1 MTMELIKFNHT
12 TKEERSQL
20 VREIMDEV
28 LNGRI
33 DPLELHLRLK
43 SAEEVIKQLT
53 GLEPYKAIL
62 LDEAE
67 KHGKSFNYQT
77 AKIDIREVGVK
88 YDYSQCGSS
97 KLAELYKKRAA
108 INNEIK
114 ELEEYHKTIPASGL
128 TNFVQKRFVNP
139 DGSVLLESTGI
150 VVVNPETGE
159 VETHYPPTK
168 TSTTSVAVTLK

>member
-1 MTMELIKFNHT
+1 MELIKFNHT

-20 VREIMDEV
+20 VREIFDEV

-33 DPLELHLRLK
+33 NPLELHLRLK

-62 LDEAE
+62 LDECL

-88 YDYSQCGSS
+88 YDYSGCGNS
-97 KLAELYKKRAA
+97 KLAALYNLQKDIEA
-108 INNEIK
+108 EIK
-114 ELEEYHKTIPASGL
+114 SFETYHKGLPAIGLSVVDTGSGEL
-128 TNFVQKRFVNP
+128 
-139 DGSVLLESTGI
+139 
-150 VVVNPETGE
+150 
-159 VETHYPPTK
+159 ETHYPPAK

>member
-1 MTMELIKFNHT
+1 MELIKFNHT
-12 TKEERSQL
+12 TKEQRSQL

-33 DPLELHLRLK
+33 NPLELHLRLK

-67 KHGKSFNYQT
+67 KHGKSFDYQT

-88 YDYSQCGSS
+88 YDYSQCGNDT
-97 KLAELYKKRAA
+97 LAQLYIDAA
-108 INNEIK
+108 NILLKIK
-114 ELEEYHKTIPASGL
+114 NLESYHKSLPPEGIQAVNTTTGELES
-128 TNFVQKRFVNP
+128 
-139 DGSVLLESTGI
+139 
-150 VVVNPETGE
+150 
-159 VETHYPPTK
+159 HYPPAK
-168 TSTTSVAVTLK
+168 SSTTSVAVTLK

>member
-1 MTMELIKFNHT
+1 MELIKFNHT
-12 TKEERSQL
+12 TKEERTQL
-20 VREIMDEV
+20 VREIFDEV

-33 DPLELHLRLK
+33 NPLELHLRLK

-62 LDEAE
+62 LDEAQ

-88 YDYSQCGSS
+88 YDYSGCGNGA
-97 KLAELYKKRAA
+97 LADLYEKQEA
-108 INNEIK
+108 INDAIK
-114 ELEEYHKTIPASGL
+114 DLEMYHKQLPTSGISVVIAS
-128 TNFVQKRFVNP
+128 
-139 DGSVLLESTGI
+139 
-150 VVVNPETGE
+150 TGE
-159 VETHYPPTK
+159 VETHYPPAK

>member
-1 MTMELIKFNHT
+1 MELIKFNHT

-20 VREIMDEV
+20 VREIFDEV

-33 DPLELHLRLK
+33 NPLELHLRLK

-62 LDEAE
+62 LDEAQ

-88 YDYSQCGSS
+88 YDYSGCGNSE
-97 KLAELYKKRAA
+97 LAALYDQQK
-108 INNEIK
+108 EIEAQIK
-114 ELEEYHKTIPASGL
+114 AYETYHKGL
-128 TNFVQKRFVNP
+128 PSAGVQV
-139 DGSVLLESTGI
+139 VLS
-150 VVVNPETGE
+150 ETGE
-159 VETHYPPTK
+159 VETHYPPAK